1 MQLKIPFYH
10 VFLCIVLAGLIHLI
24 AVFALP
30 YVAPKNA
37 WARLAPLSPINSM
50 VLLPPAGKGEQP
62 MPFMAPDTRYAVCR
76 FDLHQGAVRVRAG
89 VPNDLWL
96 IALYTPRGDNF
107 YTVAGAD
114 MRQQRIDLVL
124 AREDQTV
131 AEAGVDAPEG
141 ADEVVVVQSPVE
153 EGIVLIRAPL
163 IGPSRAP
170 EIEQALRASFCGP
183 HKQAAAPTPT
193 PEPAN
198 ANAPESMPGKSP
210 EPAQSPEPEAAP
222 GESPEPGTGEPR

>member
-1 MQLKIPFYH
+1 MQLKIPFYY
-10 VFLCIVLAGLIHLI
+10 VILSLVLAGLIHLS

-30 YVAPKNA
+30 FVAPKNA
-37 WARLAPLSPINSM
+37 WARLATLGPTNTMI
-50 VLLPPAGKGEQP
+50 LLPPAGQGEQP
-62 MPFMAPDTRYAVCR
+62 MPFMAPDIRYAVCR
-76 FDLHQGAVRVRAG
+76 FDLRSGAVRVRAG

-114 MRQQRIDLVL
+114 MRNSRIDLVL

-141 ADEVVVVQSPVE
+141 ADDVVVVNAPVE

-163 IGPSRAP
+163 AGRSRAA
-170 EIEQALRASFCGP
+170 EIEEALRASHCGP
-183 HKQAAAPTPT
+183 HKQ
-193 PEPAN
+193 
-198 ANAPESMPGKSP
+198 
-210 EPAQSPEPEAAP
+210 
-222 GESPEPGTGEPR
+222 